1 MPKDQPSAVAFIK
14 TLSDRFGRKD
24 GNEDY
29 NFRHNSYICKNKKMR
44 LSKSEIKTIKSVAC
58 QVWGN
63 QTHIYLFGSRTDDSK
78 KGGDI
83 DLYINLQEEQ
93 APKEI
98 MLKKAEFL
106 GKLDFLLGEQKI
118 DLLVR
123 TQYNNHLSIIK
134 TALLTGVEL

>member
-1 MPKDQPSAVAFIK
+1 
-14 TLSDRFGRKD
+14 
-24 GNEDY
+24 
-29 NFRHNSYICKNKKMR
+29 MR
-44 LSKSEIKTIKSVAC
+44 LSESEISIIKSVAC
-58 QVWGN
+58 EVWGN

-93 APKEI
+93 VPKEI

-134 TALLTGVEL
+134 IALLTGVEL